1 MSDAYLELLDWLRE
15 APRTYGWGCLLAWDR
30 KWVNTLLLREY
41 MARFTS
47 DSYLPP
53 FTAQIDTSP
62 LTRELIYDY
71 TLDCPRLSF
80 DQSTYADPRARLRM
94 RVVGGSQLSVEAA
107 DDGSPKLA
115 RIAEIDVL
123 AGPTLYMKLAL
134 RSTAGATNAL
144 GQVVLDLAE
153 GGDFELSFA
162 DSTRERLIGGE
173 FFQKKFEDLP
183 KEKKIFVLGEL
194 LVPPGEFLQ
203 PEYFEIRIHGK
214 PGDPEAGA
222 VLFMVRM
229 RGYDNGG
236 EPPTDRDLRYL
247 LEGGY
252 SFAMLLGR
260 DFLLERMFTPACAVL
275 TDSATPFVGRVESP
289 SEGAAFYLHAASG
302 SAWSLYISRRSVT
315 FDYVN
320 CRIRL
325 PLASAQCQFK
335 LTFSNN
341 DIVLLWQGEYN
352 PDVNLDLRSGT
363 KLVAVGKVD
372 FLIRRQYR
380 LSLLRSEGQLQ
391 VVEVSGGSE
400 NTCEFAIGGT
410 NIPAEIVDR
419 FKEELGVK
427 MRDAVLGHVKTW
439 LDQAKS
445 KFVSIDLDKMT
456 RLLFRGEEHL
466 RFDKTGFARDL
477 ALFGSIAPYSQVFFV
492 QPGELLMGPGETR
505 MFYTLPLRSV
515 TWTVEA
521 PEGES
526 SPVGSINALG
536 MYTAPRELDRPFLRV
551 RISASAPGHTSSAL
565 VTVLPGEISVNP
577 LVMVH
582 SAGSSMGREMRA
594 GARDP
599 GSLTWTLVNPGSGAR
614 IVPSQMADGDKTYF
628 PGPVQAGVLW
638 SIAEI
643 KGTHDPTRRSRTV
656 HVMLTHF
663 TPTLQITATPA
674 ADGKTIALKAFHEGE
689 EVPGEYPREWQVLL
703 GAGTVDATSGVFTP
717 DATSPLR
724 YSIVIA
730 KVHWT
735 ETIKSNGYMLLPF
748 PFIELPKP
756 SWQGFSISSPAQR

>member
-1 MSDAYLELLDWLRE
+1 MSDAYLELLEWLRE
-15 APRTYGWGCLLAWDR
+15 APRTYDWGCLLAWDR

-80 DQSTYADPRARLRM
+80 DQSTYSDPRARLRM
-94 RVVGGSQLSVEAA
+94 KVVGGSQLSVEAA
-107 DDGSPKLA
+107 GDGSPKLA

-123 AGPTLYMKLAL
+123 AGPSLYMKLAL
-134 RSTAGATNAL
+134 RSTSGATNPL
-144 GQVVLDLAE
+144 GQVVLDLSE
-153 GGDFELSFA
+153 GGEFELSFA
-162 DSTRERLIGGE
+162 DTTRERLIGGE
-173 FFQKKFEDLP
+173 FFQEKFAELDDDQ
-183 KEKKIFVLGEL
+183 KIFVLGEL

-214 PGDPEAGA
+214 PGHPEAGA

-252 SFAMLLGR
+252 SFAMLLGQQ
-260 DFLLERMFTPACAVL
+260 FLLQRMFIPACAVL
-275 TDSATPFVGRVESP
+275 TDTATPFVARLESP
-289 SEGAAFYLHAASG
+289 PQGAAFYLHAASG
-302 SAWSLYISRRSVT
+302 IAKGSHISRHSASFASAT
-315 FDYVN
+315 
-320 CRIRL
+320 CTIRV

-335 LTFSNN
+335 LTFSNS
-341 DIVLLWQGEYN
+341 DVVLHWQGEYN
-352 PDVNLDLRSGT
+352 PDVRLELDSGT
-363 KLVAVGKVD
+363 RLVAVGKVD
-372 FLIRRQYR
+372 FLIKRQYR
-380 LSLLRSEGQLQ
+380 LSLIRSEGQLQ
-391 VVEVSGGSE
+391 VVEVSGGAQ
-400 NTCEFAIGGT
+400 NTCGFAIQSTGVA
-410 NIPAEIVDR
+410 PEIVDR
-419 FKEELGVK
+419 FKAELGAQ
-427 MRDAVLGHVKTW
+427 MRDAVLDHVKTW

-456 RLLFRGEEHL
+456 RLLFRGSEHL
-466 RFDKTGFARDL
+466 RFDKTGFTRDL
-477 ALFGSIAPYSQVFFV
+477 ALFGTIAPFSQVFFV
-492 QPGELLMGPGETR
+492 QPAERLMGPGETR

-515 TWTVEA
+515 TWTVEGPA
-521 PEGES
+521 GES
-526 SPVGSINALG
+526 GPVGSINALG
-536 MYTAPRELDRPFLRV
+536 LYTAPRELDRPFLRV
-551 RISASAPGHTSSAL
+551 RISASAAGYTSSAL
-565 VTVLPGEISVNP
+565 VTVLPGAISVNP

-582 SAGSSMGREMRA
+582 SAGSSMGREMVA

-628 PGPVQAGVLW
+628 PGPVQDGVIW
-638 SIAEI
+638 SIDEI
-643 KGTHDPTRRSRTV
+643 KVTHDPTRRSRTV
-656 HVMLTHF
+656 HVLLAHIS
-663 TPTLQITATPA
+663 PTLQITATPA

-717 DATSPLR
+717 GATSPFR

-735 ETIKSNGYMLLPF
+735 ETIKSNGYMLLPI

-756 SWQGFSISSPAQR
+756 SWQGFSISPPAQR

>member
-1 MSDAYLELLDWLRE
+1 MSDAYLELLEWLRE
-15 APRTYGWGCLLAWDR
+15 APRTYDWGCLLAWDR

-41 MARFTS
+41 MERFAS

-80 DQSTYADPRARLRM
+80 DQSTYSDPRARLRM
-94 RVVGGSQLSVEAA
+94 KVVGGSQLSVEAA

-123 AGPTLYMKLAL
+123 AGPSLYMKLAL
-134 RSTAGATNAL
+134 RSTPGATNPL

-162 DSTRERLIGGE
+162 DTTRERLIGGE
-173 FFQKKFEDLP
+173 FFQERFEELP

-194 LVPPGEFLQ
+194 LVPPNEFLR

-214 PGDPEAGA
+214 PGDPDAGA

-252 SFAMLLGR
+252 SFAMLLGQQ
-260 DFLLERMFTPACAVL
+260 FLLQQMFIPACAVL
-275 TDSATPFVGRVESP
+275 TDTATPFVARVESP
-289 SEGAAFYLHAASG
+289 PQGAAFYLHAVSG
-302 SAWSLYISRRSVT
+302 IAKGAYISRHST
-315 FDYVN
+315 SFAHAT
-320 CRIRL
+320 CTIRV

-335 LTFSNN
+335 LSFSNS
-341 DIVLLWQGEYN
+341 DIVLHWQGEYN
-352 PDVNLDLRSGT
+352 PDVSLELHSGT
-363 KLVAVGKVD
+363 RLVAVGKVD
-372 FLIRRQYR
+372 FVIKRQYR
-380 LSLLRSEGQLQ
+380 LSLIRSEGQLQ
-391 VVEVSGGSE
+391 VVEVSGGGQ
-400 NTCEFAIGGT
+400 NTCEFAIDG
-410 NIPAEIVDR
+410 PDVPLVIVDM
-419 FKEELGVK
+419 FKAQLGVQ
-427 MRDAVLGHVKTW
+427 MRDAVLDHLKTW

-456 RLLFRGEEHL
+456 RLLFRGSEHL
-466 RFDKTGFARDL
+466 RFDKTGFTRDL
-477 ALFGSIAPYSQVFFV
+477 ALFGNIAPFSQVFFV
-492 QPGELLMGPGETR
+492 QPAELLMGPGETR
-505 MFYTLPLRSV
+505 LFYTLPPRSV

-521 PEGES
+521 PAGENG
-526 SPVGSINALG
+526 PVGSINALG
-536 MYTAPRELDRPFLRV
+536 LYTAPHELDRPFLRV
-551 RISASAPGHTSSAL
+551 RISASAAGYTSSAL

-582 SAGSSMGREMRA
+582 SAGSSMGREMVA

-599 GSLTWTLVNPGSGAR
+599 GSLTWTLVNPDSGAR
-614 IVPSQMADGDKTYF
+614 IVLSQMADGDKTYF
-628 PGPVQAGVLW
+628 PGPVQEGVTW
-638 SIAEI
+638 SIDEI
-643 KGTHDPTRRSRTV
+643 KVTHDLTRRSRTV
-656 HVMLTHF
+656 YVMLTHF

-689 EVPGEYPREWQVLL
+689 EIPGEYRLEWQVLL

-717 DATSPLR
+717 GATSPLR
-724 YSIVIA
+724 FSIVIA
-730 KVHWT
+730 RVHWT
-735 ETIKSNGYMLLPF
+735 ENIKSNGYMLLPI

-756 SWQGFSISSPAQR
+756 SWQGFSISPPAQR